1 MYNNNIIMKKEVGM
15 KLKGVV
21 VVKVKGLSITLFSII
36 ALSISPVLSLAAE
49 GSKETSVKKESV
61 EISSKIDKAL
71 DSVNAKYQEVET
83 LKTEVSATEKTIQ
96 ETQKNIEKT
105 EGNIAKRTEGMAERM
120 QHMQA
125 NSASFNLV
133 DALLS
138 AENMSDFFNRA
149 YAVTVL
155 QGAEKSKVDALAAD
169 KVQLEEL
176 KSSLEKNQQTL
187 VEKQTS
193 MTQEATTLE
202 NDVSALKTEL
212 SDNQEVLDKLASN
225 RVAEE
230 AKAKKAAVEEANR
243 KEVEKQ
249 IVKQNKE
256 VTTTTSSKEE
266 VVAPV
271 EEKPTFEPTP
281 PVTTPEPAN
290 PGGSNGGT
298 TMTMEATGYSYT
310 QPGLSFYTATGID
323 LRQNSRVIAVDRN
336 VIPLGSLVEVSGY
349 GIAIAGDTGGDIVGN
364 RIDLH
369 FNTVQECIN
378 FGRQSV
384 TVTMR

>member
-1 MYNNNIIMKKEVGM
+1 M

-49 GSKETSVKKESV
+49 SSKEASVKKESI

-83 LKTEVSATEKTIQ
+83 LKTEVSATKATIE
-96 ETQKNIEKT
+96 ETKQTIIQT
-105 EGNIAKRTEGMAERM
+105 EESIAKRTEAMGERL

-155 QGAEKSKVDALAAD
+155 QGAEKSKVDALAEE

-176 KSSLEKNQQTL
+176 KAELESNQQTL
-187 VEKQTS
+187 TEKQTL
-193 MTQEATTLE
+193 MATEATTLE
-202 NDVSALKTEL
+202 NDVEALKTEL
-212 SDNQEVLDKLASN
+212 SNNQEILDKLAN
-225 RVAEE
+225 DRIAEE
-230 AKAKKAAVEEANR
+230 SKAKKAAVEVANR
-243 KEVEKQ
+243 KELEKQ
-249 IVKQNKE
+249 IVEQTKE
-256 VTTTTSSKEE
+256 TATSSSKTDNSSTE
-266 VVAPV
+266 VV
-271 EEKPTFEPTP
+271 EEKPVTEPTP
-281 PVTTPEPAN
+281 TVVTPEPEPTVPEN
-290 PGGSNGGT
+290 SNGGAVLN
-298 TMTMEATGYSYT
+298 MVATAYSYT

-323 LRQNSRVIAVDRN
+323 LRQNSRVIAVDPS

-349 GIAIAGDTGGDIVGN
+349 GMAIAGDTGGDIVGN
-364 RIDLH
+364 RIDVH
-369 FNTVQECIN
+369 FNTIEECRN
-378 FGRQSV
+378 FGRQNV
-384 TVTMR
+384 TVTMK